1 MGKFGALFAVII
13 TLSAMDAEA
22 QEASVD
28 VDVDVNVDVNVRAY
42 ARVDGVGASQAA
54 PASQRTPPRFAITLQ
69 GGLQGV
75 SEEFSPGFGMELGAQ
90 LAFERTRVGVVGG
103 YHSSAGLF
111 SDSRTEVSLALEV
124 QRVFAMDPMFRPYGL
139 LGVGAAFA
147 SVTPEEEWDPWDEN
161 DDIDQSRTERRAFG
175 RIGAGLEIGSAEGFS
190 MQMQAAALVRYAPG
204 GSAPAAIR
212 LGGQLNIGLRL
223 AL

>member
-1 MGKFGALFAVII
+1 MGKFGAVFALII
-13 TLSAMDAEA
+13 TFTAVEAGA
-22 QEASVD
+22 QEAS
-28 VDVDVNVDVNVRAY
+28 VDVNVDVNVQVQTHV
-42 ARVDGVGASQAA
+42 RVQSHVGASQAA
-54 PASQRTPPRFAITLQ
+54 PAAPRTPPTFAITLQ

-75 SEEFSPGFGMELGAQ
+75 GGEFTPGFGMELGAQ
-90 LAFERTRVGVVGG
+90 LAFERTRVGLVGG
-103 YHSSAGLF
+103 YYSSDGLF
-111 SDSRTEVSLALEV
+111 TDSRTEVSIALEV
-124 QRVFAMDPMFRPYGL
+124 QRVFAIDPMFRPYGL

-161 DDIDQSRTERRAFG
+161 DEVEQGHTERRAFG
-175 RIGAGLEIGSAEGFS
+175 RIGAGIEIGRADGFS
-190 MQMQAAALVRYAPG
+190 MQIQVAALVRYAPG